1 MKQDQVLASMRRAA
15 QDFGKHVKLMRVA
28 KEQDN
33 TGIRVS
39 TSDSLNTLTKKV
51 TELASSVEKVS
62 GDVSTRLGLL
72 ERGLRGSPD
81 GSDSEAREEEEAEVK
96 KVEID
101 VSTNPWRQLER
112 ESTAK
117 ERREPE
123 ELDTQCRVWEASVR
137 EEEITQATRGAKAA
151 QKVPPI
157 SDGHDSAGRRTV
169 EPKQLKLSGLSAK
182 SRSLSSSLRS
192 SLAQSPLASLIAEAA
207 SSASLQDTP
216 AWRDTP
222 ANTVSPDPL
231 SERPSAD
238 PAASKPRT
246 SPKKRDRSGESV
258 RVRQEDVAFVV
269 EGQAALRG
277 QVEQVQREQR
287 AMRELLLQVLA
298 AVQQQQQP
306 TAAPAPASNQ
316 NLELLQRLQATAPSA
331 GTEPATTTS
340 RLSSLDTGKSL
351 AGSDYDPHTPPEL
364 SAREPTEAGDSGR
377 DSNADQQP

>member
-1 MKQDQVLASMRRAA
+1 MLASMRRAA

-33 TGIRVS
+33 TGIRMS
-39 TSDSLNTLTKKV
+39 TSDSLNTLTKKVPRPPNECSSTCLEDLMGCTSSTHHVPLACECPISEFCGEHESDEDGGTQV

-137 EEEITQATRGAKAA
+137 DEEITQATRGAKAA

-287 AMRELLLQVLA
+287 AMRELLLQVCVA
-298 AVQQQQQP
+298 A
-306 TAAPAPASNQ
+306 AAACC
-316 NLELLQRLQATAPSA
+316 
-331 GTEPATTTS
+331 
-340 RLSSLDTGKSL
+340 
-351 AGSDYDPHTPPEL
+351 H
-364 SAREPTEAGDSGR
+364 AGDLCL
-377 DSNADQQP
+377 AV